1 MSNKNLIWNVI
12 CGHFKSDN
20 AFMKI
25 TITAWAKDAF
35 ASRNHVNLIQTPSC
49 VSIYATS
56 LHPSGVCL
64 HLLSTDQLGHCFQRY
79 IYIKKKCWR
88 PFRCDAPFP
97 SLDFGPWSGVCVTR
111 RKTFRRQP
119 EGATHGKHW
128 CCRETLGWRMIR
140 LDALHLSLWIQALS
154 QFYSQR
160 ETFYSPSFE

>member
-35 ASRNHVNLIQTPSC
+35 ASRNHVNLRHRVASLFTPLPSILL
-49 VSIYATS
+49 VSASIFYPLISWDTAS
-56 LHPSGVCL
+56 K
-64 HLLSTDQLGHCFQRY
+64 DKY